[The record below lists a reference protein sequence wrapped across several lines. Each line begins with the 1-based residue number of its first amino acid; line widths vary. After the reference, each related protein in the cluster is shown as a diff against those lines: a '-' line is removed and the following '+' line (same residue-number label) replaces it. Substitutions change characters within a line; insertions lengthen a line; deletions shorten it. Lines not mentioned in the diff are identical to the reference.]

1 VLLSGMS
8 AMRHVEENLVSAEH
22 SAPGILTA
30 EELAIMD
37 QVRETYRELRPVPC
51 TSCRYC
57 LPCPNAVN
65 ISRIFEL
72 YNDANTYDDIRR
84 GRFLYHGPFG
94 LKPEERADNC
104 VECKECEEVC
114 PQEIPITEW
123 LVKAHA
129 LLGPENEA

>member
-1 VLLSGMS
+1 
-8 AMRHVEENLVSAEH
+8 
-22 SAPGILTA
+22 
-30 EELAIMD
+30 
-37 QVRETYRELRPVPC
+37 
-51 TSCRYC
+51 
-57 LPCPNAVN
+57 LPCPNGVN

-94 LKPEERADNC
+94 LKPEDRADNC

-123 LVKAHA
+123 LKKARA